1 MEILYT
7 DYMSSEESEYEDQE
21 DAITGEK
28 ERKLVGYAKRKF
40 SWERTTLTSIK
51 AKLDKAHHNN
61 LTPHARAMAKP
72 RHSGGMSGRPAPAGP
87 AWAVRQQVSTD

>member
-1 MEILYT
+1 MP
-7 DYMSSEESEYEDQE
+7 SQE
-21 DAITGEK
+21 RRRGNL
-28 ERKLVGYAKRKF
+28 LV
-40 SWERTTLTSIK
+40 IK

-87 AWAVRQQVSTD
+87 AWAVRQ

>member
-40 SWERTTLTSIK
+40 PWERTSLTSIK
-51 AKLDKAHHNN
+51 AKLDKAHCTKDIMEIVLQENVDCE
-61 LTPHARAMAKP
+61 
-72 RHSGGMSGRPAPAGP
+72 RH
-87 AWAVRQQVSTD
+87 